1 MGAALAFVAPRKIEF
16 VDEADAPVGAG
27 EVRLR
32 TLFSGISAGTE
43 LTAYRGSNPY
53 LSKVWDAERRL
64 FTSATGQAPGYPLVG
79 WGYEE
84 VGEIVEVGA
93 GVDDLA
99 VGQKVFGIWGH
110 REGKVVTAEYA
121 RPRLLPVHVPP
132 MHGIFSRIGDI
143 ALNAM
148 LDGQI
153 NLGETVAIFGLGVIG
168 QLAVQLARLSGAT
181 VIAVDLVPRRR
192 ELAQKLGAD
201 VVIDGRSG
209 AAEEIKRLTGNR
221 GADVCIEASGAN
233 RALHEAIRACAY
245 SSRVVATGFYQGEG
259 TGLALGDEF
268 HHNRIELAC
277 SQISGVNTALRH
289 RWTRERLTEVFM
301 KLVADGR
308 VQVEPLV
315 SHVVPFR
322 EAAALFDVID
332 TRTDEVMQG
341 VLSFGAAS

>member
-1 MGAALAFVAPRKIEF
+1 MAVALAFVAPKKIEF
-16 VDEADAPVGAG
+16 VEEADPPVGPG

-32 TLFSGISAGTE
+32 TLFSGISAGTA
-43 LTAYRGSNPY
+43 LTVYRGSNPY
-53 LSKVWDAERRL
+53 LSKTWDAERRL
-64 FTSATGQAPGYPLVG
+64 FTAGAGEVRGYPKVE
-79 WGYEE
+79 GYQE

-93 GVDDLA
+93 GVNDLV

-121 RPRLLPVHVPP
+121 RPRLLPAHVPP
-132 MHGIFSRIGDI
+132 MHGIFSRMGDI
-143 ALNAM
+143 ALNAI

-153 NLGETVAIFGLGVIG
+153 NLGETVAIFGLGIIG
-168 QLAVQLARLSGAT
+168 QLTVQLARLSGAT

-201 VVIDGRSG
+201 VVLDGRAG

-221 GADVCIEASGAN
+221 GADLCIEASGAN

-259 TGLALGDEF
+259 TGLLLGDEF
-268 HHNRIELAC
+268 HHNRIEIVC

-289 RWTRERLTEVFM
+289 RWSRERLTEVFM

-322 EAAALFDVID
+322 EAAPLFDIID

-341 VLSFGAAS
+341 VLAFGGAA